1 MLKRVCV
8 RESIPF
14 SASMDKTLVSDPLHG
29 ATLELSAER
38 DVIIARS
45 PRGLKHVPMSNVQFY
60 EPYSAEE
67 WEQANLK
74 IVRPTPIPVAAPTP
88 VQDGV
93 KYIRDKRTGKAV
105 EVSRF
110 PTLGTDEA

>member
-1 MLKRVCV
+1 
-8 RESIPF
+8 
-14 SASMDKTLVSDPLHG
+14 MDKTLVSDPMHG

-45 PRGLKHVPMSNVQFY
+45 PRGLKHVPMANVQFY
-60 EPYSAEE
+60 EPYTAEE
-67 WEQANLK
+67 WERANMQT
-74 IVRPTPIPVAAPTP
+74 VRPMPVAVPAA
-88 VQDGV
+88 VQPPDGV

-110 PTLGTDEA
+110 PALGTDEA